1 MPVTLRDVAL
11 DAGVSVRTVSNV
23 VSGNTQVAPDTRSRV
38 EASLRKLGYRPNLI
52 ARNLRRGRTGLI
64 GLAFP
69 ELDVPYFA
77 ELARAIVRA
86 SREHELTVV
95 IEQTDGREDYERALL
110 DGGSRGTVFDG
121 LILSSLAL
129 GADEIADLAGSLP
142 VVMLGERASRHRI
155 DHVGIDNV
163 AAARVATEHLVSLGR
178 RRIAAIGYQHPK
190 TNQTAHLRA
199 RGYENALADAGL
211 PADQSLR
218 IYTDAYHREDGA
230 GAMRRLLDLPA
241 PPDAVF
247 CFNDLLALGAM
258 REALSSGVRIPQDL
272 AVVGFD
278 DIADGRYSTP
288 TLTTIVPD
296 KEQIALV
303 AVDML
308 LARLSDDPSKP
319 REHLA
324 RFELSVRESTVRRRR
339 RARTG

>member
-1 MPVTLRDVAL
+1 MSVTLRDVAL

-23 VSGNTQVAPDTRSRV
+23 VSGTVRVAPDTRSRV
-38 EASLRKLGYRPNLI
+38 EASLQKLGYRPNVI
-52 ARNLRRGRTGLI
+52 ARNLRQGRTGLI

-86 SREHELTVV
+86 SREHGLTVV
-95 IEQTDGREDYERALL
+95 IEQTEGREEHERALL
-110 DGGSRGTVFDG
+110 DGGARGTVFDG

-129 GADEIADLAGSLP
+129 GADEIADLAGNLP
-142 VVMLGERASRHRI
+142 IVMLGERAPHHRL

-178 RRIAAIGYQHPK
+178 SRIAAIGYQHPK
-190 TNQTAHLRA
+190 VNETAHLRA
-199 RGYENALADAGL
+199 RGYEDALADAGL
-211 PADQSLR
+211 PVDRSLCA
-218 IYTDAYHREDGA
+218 YTDAYHREDGA
-230 GAMRRLLDLPA
+230 QAIRRLLDLPS

-258 REALSSGVRIPQDL
+258 RAALAHGVRIPQDL
-272 AVVGFD
+272 AIVGFD
-278 DIADGRYSTP
+278 DIEDGRYSTP

-303 AVDML
+303 AVEML
-308 LARLSDDPSKP
+308 LARLSDDPSKA

-324 RFELSVRESTVRRRR
+324 RFELAVRESTVRRRR
-339 RARTG
+339 RRG